1 MADWN
6 VNKMCCNCGGRGH
19 LANKCP
25 LPPMPPTNREPV
37 KPEEKPEVE
46 DDDEPVYYMYG
57 I

>member
-1 MADWN
+1 MTDWN

-37 KPEEKPEVE
+37 KPEEKPEAE
-46 DDDEPVYYMYG
+46 DDEPVYYMYG